1 MSHVRFSEGRGRVFL
16 AAAKDINP
24 GGNGQSKR
32 ASREPTAAVS
42 CDLNYLQCKE
52 NVRSGHVWYPSADV
66 RGSLGQILVLQGVI
80 DASALTDALARQS
93 GRHPVASMLYT
104 LGYASERQLC
114 MALSAQTGWP
124 GIVLDESV
132 IRLDVLEYVS
142 LEWSRIFSALV
153 VYEDAQTLVI
163 AAARPEDAVVPAREL
178 AASRGKKAELR
189 IALDITLARTIR
201 VAFARWKSG
210 ALVLAGPE
218 ADRADPYVAT
228 VHADREG
235 DDHRRAQRA
244 LAEEAARNIVADDE
258 LPSEETAVGGAAST
272 GDWQSPTSTTTTGV
286 DDLALADGTLV
297 ITEALDRGEAPDTQ
311 TGHTGRV
318 RALVVDPD
326 PPNRMQMVAQLE
338 ALGYECQAAA
348 TAAQAVELLGGL
360 SFDLV
365 FADIATPELDG
376 LRLCRAIKRSRRLAR
391 CRVIVTTSVLDS
403 GQVSDEELQRHGA
416 DGYLEKPL
424 DLRRLRRLL
433 RDLSTEERGDH
444 EALLADA
451 LGRYHSGDIDGAI
464 GRLRGALDIDLSS
477 PKLHFMLANMLQRAS
492 RWAEAV
498 DEYEAVVELQ
508 PAYFPALTRLA
519 YLYFRQGLH
528 ARAIETWRRALPV
541 CDDPA
546 LRRNIELFM
555 RKLVADMQK
564 SDQG

>member
-1 MSHVRFSEGRGRVFL
+1 
-16 AAAKDINP
+16 
-24 GGNGQSKR
+24 
-32 ASREPTAAVS
+32 
-42 CDLNYLQCKE
+42 
-52 NVRSGHVWYPSADV
+52 V

-80 DASALTDALARQS
+80 DASALADALAHQS
-93 GRHPVASMLYT
+93 GRHLVGSELYM

-114 MALSAQTGWP
+114 TALSVQTGWP

-142 LEWSRIFSALV
+142 LEWAKVLSALV

-163 AAARPEDAVVPAREL
+163 AAARPEDAIVPAREL
-178 AASRGKKAELR
+178 GAARGKSVELR
-189 IALDITLARTIR
+189 IALDVTLARTIR
-201 VAFARWKSG
+201 VAFAKWKTG
-210 ALVLAGPE
+210 ELFLAGSE
-218 ADRADPYVAT
+218 ADRSGPYSSV
-228 VHADREG
+228 VHPDR
-235 DDHRRAQRA
+235 DDDEHRRAQRA
-244 LAEEAARNIVADDE
+244 LAEEAARNIERDDE
-258 LPSEETAVGGAAST
+258 LPSEESAGAST
-272 GDWQSPTSTTTTGV
+272 GDWQIATSTTTATSTGV
-286 DDLALADGTLV
+286 PGDDDPEERTGV
-297 ITEALDRGEAPDTQ
+297 IAAALDRGEDPDTN
-311 TGHTGRV
+311 TGRV

-326 PPNRMQMVAQLE
+326 PPNRIQMVAQLE
-338 ALGYECQAAA
+338 ELGYECQAAS
-348 TAAQAVELLGGL
+348 TGDQALALLGGL
-360 SFDLV
+360 YFELV

-376 LRLCRAIKRSRRLAR
+376 LRLCRAIKRSRRLNR
-391 CRVIVTTSVLDS
+391 CRVIVTTSVVDS
-403 GQVSDEELQRHGA
+403 GQVPDEELARHGA

-424 DLRRLRRLL
+424 DSRRLRRLL
-433 RDLSTEERGDH
+433 RDLSAEERGDH
-444 EALLADA
+444 DALLADA

-464 GRLRGALDIDLSS
+464 GRLRGALVGDPAS

-528 ARAIETWRRALPV
+528 ARAVETWRRALPV

-564 SDQG
+564 SESA